1 MKVAVFQ
8 SYNNGLYTFMFE
20 NGEDMIF
27 DDILPRVLKQFD
39 LKNDKS
45 YIDQTFKITFVE
57 VVEGTDDDVIYR
69 IDSLKLVE

>member
-1 MKVAVFQ
+1 MKVATFQ
-8 SYNNGLYTFMFE
+8 SYKNGLYTFMFE

-27 DDILPRVLKQFD
+27 DEIHPRALKQFD

-57 VVEGTDDDVIYR
+57 VSGNDDDVIYR
-69 IDSLKLVE
+69 IDSLKLVS

>member
-8 SYNNGLYTFMFE
+8 SYIDGLYTFMFE

-27 DDILPRVLKQFD
+27 DEIHPRALKQFD
-39 LKNDKS
+39 LKHDES

-57 VVEGTDDDVIYR
+57 VADANDDVIYR
-69 IDSLKLVE
+69 IDSLKLVQ

>member
-8 SYNNGLYTFMFE
+8 SYVDGLYTFMFE

-27 DDILPRVLKQFD
+27 DEIHPRALKQFD
-39 LKNDKS
+39 LKHDES

-57 VVEGTDDDVIYR
+57 VPLDKDDVIYR
-69 IDSLKLVE
+69 IDSLKLVS

>member
-8 SYNNGLYTFMFE
+8 SYTNGLYTFMFE

-27 DDILPRVLKQFD
+27 DEIHPRALKQFD
-39 LKNDKS
+39 LKHDES

-57 VVEGTDDDVIYR
+57 VSASDDDVIYR
-69 IDSLKLVE
+69 IDSLKLVS